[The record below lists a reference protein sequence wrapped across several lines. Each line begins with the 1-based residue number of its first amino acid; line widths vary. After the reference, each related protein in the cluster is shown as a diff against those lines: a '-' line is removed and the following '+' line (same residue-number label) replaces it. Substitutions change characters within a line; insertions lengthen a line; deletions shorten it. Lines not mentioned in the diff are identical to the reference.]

1 MGRGAPCRPIGG
13 SGVGD
18 VVPIDTPNVGRLCR
32 PGSLRSLATSTSAS
46 VNTNVLGAFNNDG
59 FKATADFM
67 VMGLTPRDGLIKSI
81 YVEETCGFELP
92 VCRVVIGNIGKQL
105 SSTILAKEQ
114 SRFRVQL
121 GWRNPGLQDHG
132 VYIVQRPKFRF
143 TAGQGPTD
151 IEIIGYGEAVK
162 LGATERRQVYKKMRD
177 SDIAEMIAARN
188 GFEADV
194 DRTDLVHD
202 RVIQAN
208 ESDYKF
214 LAKRAK
220 IHGFLLSVEDGV
232 MRFQR
237 PRPCDSG
244 IRLTCLEPDNIN
256 NIINFAVRSR
266 TFMRAARLNIS
277 QIDPVTKEE
286 FTVDDSD
293 AADPLQR
300 DLTFRNWEDLVSI
313 DGVGRPQ
320 RFITN
325 EGHEQRRALWRD
337 QIDRMAESQ
346 RYVISGTGSAL
357 GLETLRPKEL
367 ITMAGL
373 GRSDGKYFVTRTMHT
388 ISAGEEGGFRTKFEV
403 VRTGAGELNN
413 EAGVGEFEPTEVE
426 LESEGTV
433 TL

>member
-1 MGRGAPCRPIGG
+1 MI
-13 SGVGD
+13 
-18 VVPIDTPNVGRLCR
+18 
-32 PGSLRSLATSTSAS
+32 
-46 VNTNVLGAFNNDG
+46 
-59 FKATADFM
+59 
-67 VMGLTPRDGLIKSI
+67 MGLTPRDGIIKSI
-81 YVEETCGFELP
+81 YLEETCGFELP
-92 VCRVVIGNIGKQL
+92 VCKLVIGNIRKGL

-114 SRFRVQL
+114 SSFRVQI

-143 TAGQGPTD
+143 ASGTRDTD
-151 IEIIGYGEAVK
+151 IEIVAYGEAVK

-194 DRTDLVHD
+194 DRTSLVHD
-202 RVIQAN
+202 QVIQAN

-220 IHGFLLSVEDGV
+220 LHGFLLSVENGV

-244 IRLTCLEPDNIN
+244 IRLTCLEPNSIN
-256 NIINFAVRSR
+256 NFIDFSVRSR

-286 FTVDDSD
+286 FTVDDTD
-293 AADPLQR
+293 AVDPLQR
-300 DLTFRNWEDLVSI
+300 GLGLTNWEDLVSI

-325 EGHEQRRALWRD
+325 EGHEQRRSLWLD
-337 QIDRMAESQ
+337 QISRMAESQ
-346 RYVISGTGSAL
+346 RYVISGMGSAL
-357 GLETLRPKEL
+357 GMETLRPKDL
-367 ITMAGL
+367 ITMAGV
-373 GRSDGKYFVTRTMHT
+373 GRSDGKYFVTRTMHS
-388 ISAGEEGGFRTKFEV
+388 ISAGGNGGYRTRFEV
-403 VRTGAGELNN
+403 VRAGAGELNN
-413 EAGVGEFEPTEVE
+413 EAGVGGLVPQEVE

-433 TL
+433 AL

>member
-1 MGRGAPCRPIGG
+1 MGRGASCRPIGG
-13 SGVGD
+13 SGVGEA
-18 VVPIDTPNVGRLCR
+18 VPIDVPNVGRLCR
-32 PGSLRSLATSTSAS
+32 PGAPRSFATATTFSTQATSSGGLAAS
-46 VNTNVLGAFNNDG
+46 G
-59 FKATADFM
+59 FKAEVDFF
-67 VMGLTPRDGLIKSI
+67 VMGLTPSDGLIKSI

-92 VCRVVIGNIGKQL
+92 VCKVVIGNLGKAL

-114 SRFRVQL
+114 SSFRVQI
-121 GWRNPGLQDHG
+121 GWKNPGLQDHG

-143 TAGQGPTD
+143 NASGSTD
-151 IEIIGYGEAVK
+151 IEILGYGEAVK

-194 DRTDLVHD
+194 DRTELVHD
-202 RVIQAN
+202 QVIQAN

-220 IHGFLLSVEDGV
+220 LHGFLLSVEEGV

-244 IRLTCLEPDNIN
+244 IRLTCLESDNMN
-256 NIINFAVRSR
+256 NVMNFSVRSR

-286 FTVDDSD
+286 FVIDDTD
-293 AADPLQR
+293 GADSLQR
-300 DLTFRNWEDLVSI
+300 TLGLQNWEDLVSI

-325 EGHEQRRALWRD
+325 EGHEQRRAQWRD
-337 QIDRMAESQ
+337 QISRMAESQ
-346 RYVISGTGSAL
+346 RYVISGMGSAL

-367 ITMAGL
+367 ISMSNF
-373 GRSDGKYFVTRTMHT
+373 GRSEGKYFVTRTMHS
-388 ISAGEEGGFRTKFEV
+388 ISAGPNGGYTTKFEV

-413 EAGVGEFEPTEVE
+413 ELGLPNQELDVVE

-433 TL
+433 AL